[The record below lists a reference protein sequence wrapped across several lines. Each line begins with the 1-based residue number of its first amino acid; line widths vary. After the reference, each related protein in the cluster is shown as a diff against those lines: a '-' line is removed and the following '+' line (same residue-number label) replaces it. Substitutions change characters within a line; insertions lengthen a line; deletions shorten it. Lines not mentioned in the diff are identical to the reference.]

1 VQVTPAGDQLK
12 LQFQSHSNPEKNGN
26 SNNLAND
33 TCSTLKSIGQLL
45 MFQPETGSLSL
56 NLSVTKH
63 LFQALGGKLIV
74 RQRPQEGEVM
84 TVFLPLEVSNS
95 EICGQKTMLA

>member
-1 VQVTPAGDQLK
+1 
-12 LQFQSHSNPEKNGN
+12 
-26 SNNLAND
+26 
-33 TCSTLKSIGQLL
+33 

-56 NLSVTKH
+56 NLNVTKH

-84 TVFLPLEVSNS
+84 TIFLPLEVSSN
-95 EICGQKTMLA
+95 

>member
-1 VQVTPAGDQLK
+1 MK
-12 LQFQSHSNPEKNGN
+12 LQFQSQPDPESNDNSSNSGN
-26 SNNLAND
+26 FS
-33 TCSTLKSIGQLL
+33 CSTLKSLGQLL

-84 TVFLPLEVSNS
+84 TIFSAFRS
-95 EICGQKTMLA
+95 H